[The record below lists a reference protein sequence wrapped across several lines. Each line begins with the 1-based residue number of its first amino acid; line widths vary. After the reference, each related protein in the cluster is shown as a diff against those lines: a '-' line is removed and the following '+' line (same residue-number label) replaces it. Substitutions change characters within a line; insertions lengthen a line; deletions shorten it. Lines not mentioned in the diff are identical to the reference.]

1 MSISCF
7 NRLYIYLQALTCLI
21 ITSVLCV
28 SEVLAATSVEID
40 RPARAVYAIVIQ
52 ESDYIYAWPN
62 LSYQEERVEILVK
75 LLGRFGID
83 VQRYVNCTSREVVTA
98 IDDFFR
104 NRTDEHPLLLVIYFG
119 HTYQDRE
126 GKSCLIA
133 SDVLLPTEWKKES
146 AKGIIPFR
154 QLISTA
160 LKSRTD
166 SVFFINSSVSLKS
179 QSTQDFLGQEKKS
192 VDLAPASC
200 LMVAAGKQGEAIP
213 AQSHFLDILIKELG
227 KQKTL
232 NKKINLSELCQLLV
246 YKGLHNSWRMP
257 WYKIYNYNQKNSDV
271 QWLIQPAGNK
281 SVHRAKLTVLTDS
294 NDAVVRILNIK
305 PKYKPSG
312 MELFPGKYLVEV
324 TSNDITKTRW
334 IRLVRGEHV
343 FLSMPF
349 KGLSPLLNIDA
360 PSNAKDAKD
369 DKDGGIEEL
378 GSKTLLGQYGFSLV
392 KVEHGS
398 FIMGGNRFNE
408 GPKHHVL
415 IKKDFFIMDREVSV
429 ELYDRFLKESG
440 KEDVYDHGSALN
452 YPVINVSWSDAF
464 EFAGWLSRRTGKKF
478 RLPTEE
484 EWEYVARNRTQSFN
498 TEMFKKLVPVDKA
511 VENQLG
517 VRGMLGNVWEWCANC
532 WHQRYVVDNGPVQTI
547 NYCNNRVIRGGSW
560 RNNIRLISPTSRNGI
575 SYKTRAD
582 NIGFRLI
589 AE

>member
-1 MSISCF
+1 MSVSCF
-7 NRLYIYLQALTCLI
+7 NSLYVYAQSLTCLI
-21 ITSVLCV
+21 IMSVLCV
-28 SEVLAATSVEID
+28 SDVLATTSSEMN
-40 RPARAVYAIVIQ
+40 RPARPVYAIVIQ

-62 LSYQEERVEILVK
+62 LSYQEEKVEILVK
-75 LLGRFGID
+75 LLGRFGVD
-83 VQRYVNCTSREVVTA
+83 VQRYVNCTGREVVTA

-119 HTYQDRE
+119 HAYQDRE

-133 SDVLLPTEWKKES
+133 SDVLLPTDWKGES
-146 AKGIIPFR
+146 VKGIIPFS
-154 QLISTA
+154 QLVSTA

-166 SVFFINSSVSLKS
+166 SVYFINSSVSLKS
-179 QSTQDFLGQEKKS
+179 QTIRDLLGQEKKS
-192 VDLAPASC
+192 VDLADTSC
-200 LMVAAGKQGEAIP
+200 LVVAAGQQGEAIP

-232 NKKINLSELCQLLV
+232 NKTINLSELCQLLV

-257 WYKIYNYNQKNSDV
+257 WCKIYNFNQKNSDD
-271 QWLIQPAGNK
+271 QWLIQPAGK
-281 SVHRAKLTVLTDS
+281 KAVHRAKLTVLTDS

-312 MELFPGKYLVEV
+312 MELSPGKYLVEV
-324 TSNDITKTRW
+324 TSNDVTKTRW

-349 KGLSPLLNIDA
+349 KGLSLSPLQDIDA
-360 PSNAKDAKD
+360 SSSDKD
-369 DKDGGIEEL
+369 DKNGGIEEL
-378 GSKTLLGQYGFSLV
+378 GSKTLRGQYGFSLV

-398 FIMGGNRFNE
+398 FIMGGSRFNE

-452 YPVINVSWSDAF
+452 YPVINVSWSDAV

-484 EWEYVARNRTQSFN
+484 EWEYVARKRSQSFSP
-498 TEMFKKLVPVDKA
+498 EMFKKLVPVDKA
-511 VENQLG
+511 VANQLG

-532 WHQRYVVDNGPVQTI
+532 WHQRYVLGSTRVKTTI
-547 NYCNNRVIRGGSW
+547 DDCINRVIRGGSW
-560 RNNIRLISPTSRNGI
+560 RNNIRLISPASRNGI
-575 SYKTRAD
+575 SFKTRAD